1 MVKIDVRFLSMY
13 IIMYSLELDIK
24 HTTIWIIKTVFMG
37 VSYYPKTISVS
48 ILGTRLHRPLY
59 MYPCYP
65 CKIIPLFV
73 FIIQI
78 PSLEHISLGL
88 VYIEIPIMV

>member
-59 MYPCYP
+59 P